1 MVNLIIPLVRFSCIL
16 LGNGFSNKGPG
27 DGMGINTWETFWNIR
42 RHHVLLT
49 HQKIRLWCPVIPP
62 ITIVHLKQCIGVVC
76 FSDMNAADD
85 MLLICR
91 SCLEILLQIKPFIF
105 QTFAQTFMS
114 HWRRNSKW
122 PRNIDITHTIIAYIV
137 VPLIRKNR
145 MRGSLQ
151 YARKEAPSKTGGSF
165 SANIPYWII
174 RS

>member
-1 MVNLIIPLVRFSCIL
+1 
-16 LGNGFSNKGPG
+16 
-27 DGMGINTWETFWNIR
+27 
-42 RHHVLLT
+42 
-49 HQKIRLWCPVIPP
+49 
-62 ITIVHLKQCIGVVC
+62 
-76 FSDMNAADD
+76 MNAADD

-145 MRGSLQ
+145 MRGIFAICKERSTIENWRQLF
-151 YARKEAPSKTGGSF
+151 RKHSVLNHPVIELISGNIFHKLIICFRHRIASSVHST
-165 SANIPYWII
+165 SALLSAGICY
-174 RS
+174 